1 MISNEELERRL
12 AETGEVDFVK
22 VEGDGYHYQLTIVS
36 NAFLDKSKV
45 ARQQWV
51 YSKLKDYI
59 TTGSL
64 HALSMKTWTKEE
76 WEKSHG

>member
-1 MISNEELERRL
+1 MISNKELENRL
-12 AETGEVDFVK
+12 LETGEVEYVR

-36 NAFLDKSKV
+36 NAFQGKTKV

-51 YSKLKDYI
+51 YAKLKEYI

-64 HALSMKTWTKEE
+64 HALSMKTLTKEE
-76 WEKSHG
+76 WENDHG

>member
-1 MISNEELERRL
+1 MNNKELEDRL
-12 AETGEVDFVK
+12 AEAGDVDFVR

-36 NAFLDKSKV
+36 DAFIGKSKV

-51 YSKLKDYI
+51 YAKLKDYI

-64 HALSMKTWTKEE
+64 HAISMKTLTKAE
-76 WEKSHG
+76 WEKNHG